1 MKVKIGIIGLGYQGK
16 LHLTRYACLPDKA
29 EIVAVSDVVGI
40 IAEGIAKKYGARA
53 WYTDYNKLLQRS
65 DVDAVSV
72 CVPNDLH
79 AEVAIAVA
87 ESGKHILL
95 EKPMACSLEEADD
108 IMKATNKAGVK
119 LMLGYNHIFN
129 PMIQHVK
136 ELIKNGRLGKLSIVK
151 SQYIN
156 NLSAISREKFGWRA
170 DVKQTGGGVITESG
184 VHRISLSW
192 YLGGKVS
199 KVSAFTE
206 RLAMDIDGE
215 DNAVIL
221 LAYKGGGLGTV
232 ICSWVAEFKGPEW
245 EKIEVYGIKGSV
257 IGYGDTRSGI
267 AYLEFSSVNM
277 PEYGRIHS
285 YFPPGQVFKGGFDTY
300 TKEIN
305 HFLDCI
311 INDTKPTVDGYAGR
325 AILEITLAAYESAK
339 TRKTMSLPLK

>member
-1 MKVKIGIIGLGYQGK
+1 LKVKIGVIGLGYQGK

-40 IAEGIAKKYGARA
+40 IAEGIAKKYCARA

-129 PMIQHVK
+129 PMIRHVK

-151 SQYIN
+151 SQYVR

-170 DVKQTGGGVITESG
+170 DVKQAGGGVIMESG

-192 YLGGKVS
+192 YLGGEVS
-199 KVSAFTE
+199 KVSAFIE

-221 LAYKGGGLGTV
+221 LA
-232 ICSWVAEFKGPEW
+232 
-245 EKIEVYGIKGSV
+245 
-257 IGYGDTRSGI
+257 
-267 AYLEFSSVNM
+267 
-277 PEYGRIHS
+277 
-285 YFPPGQVFKGGFDTY
+285 
-300 TKEIN
+300 
-305 HFLDCI
+305 
-311 INDTKPTVDGYAGR
+311 
-325 AILEITLAAYESAK
+325 
-339 TRKTMSLPLK
+339 